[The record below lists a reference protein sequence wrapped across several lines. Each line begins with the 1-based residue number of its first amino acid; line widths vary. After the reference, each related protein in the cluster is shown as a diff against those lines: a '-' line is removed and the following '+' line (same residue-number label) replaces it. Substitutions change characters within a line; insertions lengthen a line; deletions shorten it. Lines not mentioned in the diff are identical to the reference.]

1 MVVKKKKITEQKEE
15 SKQVPAVEE
24 QKDVVEEPKKVV
36 KPTVKQIML
45 ATMAEAIKRGYP
57 YFCIQYSVLKDPV
70 HKKITDQL
78 NSEDI
83 YTHISVVQEDKFKE
97 IVDSIEGSDVVS
109 TEKYLQIGNAYITA
123 FGSATNRME
132 IVDFIEQ
139 TMKSYPRNSVLV
151 SRHEFNMFQLNW

>member
-1 MVVKKKKITEQKEE
+1 MVVKKKKITEQQKEE

-24 QKDVVEEPKKVV
+24 QKDV

-57 YFCIQYSVLKDPV
+57 YFCIQYSVLKDPA

-123 FGSATNRME
+123 FGSATNRIE
-132 IVDFIEQ
+132 VADFIEQ